1 MLARTR
7 RGERLI
13 GRGRSRSTSVATAPA
28 VREEI
33 SAKRLPASAPEATG
47 ERRDLDPPLDTAIY
61 NCHCGFVFE
70 APVCTTIACPHC
82 GDGQAW

>member
-1 MLARTR
+1 MDP
-7 RGERLI
+7 
-13 GRGRSRSTSVATAPA
+13 SRKRAIRHTVALTA
-28 VREEI
+28 
-33 SAKRLPASAPEATG
+33 APVSRPDATG
-47 ERRDLDPPLDTAIY
+47 ERRDFDPPLDVAIY